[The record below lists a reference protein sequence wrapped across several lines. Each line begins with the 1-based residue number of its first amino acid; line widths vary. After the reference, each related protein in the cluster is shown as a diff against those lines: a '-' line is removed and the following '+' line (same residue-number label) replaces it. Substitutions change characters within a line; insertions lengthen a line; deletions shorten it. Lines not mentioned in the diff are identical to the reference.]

1 MQKLLSKL
9 SAAQSGEICSG
20 FRLIKKEYV
29 AAKSAELYTLRH
41 EKTGAELLYFDR
53 ADENKTFTICFKT
66 LPEDDT
72 GVFHILE
79 HSVLNGSRR
88 FPVKEP
94 FVTLLQGSMQTYL
107 NALTFSDKT
116 MYPVSSRNEQDLFN
130 LMSVYLDAV
139 FCPLIHERPEIFMQ
153 EGWHYE
159 FDGESGEPYYNG
171 VVFSEMKGAF
181 SDVDT
186 LIGNEMHRLLYPNT
200 SYGYVS
206 GGDPKY
212 ITSLSYEK
220 FTAAHKRFYHP
231 SNARIFLDG
240 HMNIDAVLEYIDGEY
255 LSKYE
260 YRAPDFDFAMQTPV
274 TAEKTISYE
283 VREGEEALAHMA
295 SAKILCTHKDVEKL
309 YAAEILADYL
319 TGSNEAPLK
328 RAFLESGL
336 AQDVSIDVNDGMYQP
351 NIAVVV
357 RNTAPENFA
366 AIKAFIPETV
376 RGLLAEGLNREALS
390 ASLERSAFTNRE
402 ITEPSGLNLAI
413 RALDGWLYGD
423 DPLTHI
429 DNAWIFDSLR
439 EKLDTD
445 YFTDLLVEML
455 GSAEDK
461 CYVYVLPSAE
471 KGQEDAREEAER
483 LAAATADWDDARFA
497 RARAEFEKMQQW
509 QQSMDSEEDLAALP
523 HLNLEDVP
531 KDVVPAKTEL
541 THVDGVEVL
550 RLDSD
555 TNGIV
560 YLNLYFDVSD
570 FDADELRLLNVLT
583 TFFGELRTEH
593 YSAGR
598 LQTKIKATLGGL
610 AARVELI
617 SKRGELRECRPYLL
631 VSASM
636 LEENVPA
643 ALELLEELFINGRY
657 DETGRISETVL
668 QSDYFIKQSL
678 VVNGHAYAVTKSLS
692 AFSAEGAMKE
702 LLEGESFVRWFSDFA
717 ANFEANSGEYAA
729 HFAALAAKAF
739 ASNRLFAGFG
749 GKMDAQTLGGLI
761 RALPANEKGAAA
773 EYPAYDGEDCAI
785 EIASDV
791 GYSALG
797 HNLYALGGSFS
808 GEYAVLASL
817 VSYGYLWNM
826 IRVQGGAYGTGMNVR
841 SNGDVFCYSYRDPN
855 VENSLAVYGGIPDFL
870 AEFLSQG
877 MPMDDIIIGTVNTT
891 EPLLDPAGVC
901 ELECIRY
908 LKGTTAADISRIRRE
923 ILGTTAEKLLKL
935 AEPLRA
941 YAENGKFCAVGSKN
955 AVAFLNK

>member
-1 MQKLLSKL
+1 
-9 SAAQSGEICSG
+9 
-20 FRLIKKEYV
+20 
-29 AAKSAELYTLRH
+29 
-41 EKTGAELLYFDR
+41 
-53 ADENKTFTICFKT
+53 
-66 LPEDDT
+66 
-72 GVFHILE
+72 
-79 HSVLNGSRR
+79 
-88 FPVKEP
+88 
-94 FVTLLQGSMQTYL
+94 MQTYL

-130 LMSVYLDAV
+130 LMSVYLDAA

-159 FDGESGEPYYNG
+159 FDGESGGPYYNG

-240 HMNIDAVLEYIDGEY
+240 HMNIDVVLEYIDGEY

-541 THVDGVEVL
+541 TRVDGVEVL

-570 FDADELRLLNVLT
+570 FDADELRLFNVLT

-593 YSAGR
+593 YSADR

-617 SKRGELRECRPYLL
+617 PKRGELRECRPYLL

-643 ALELLEELFINGRY
+643 ALELLEELLINGRY

-678 VVNGHAYAVTKSLS
+678 IVNGHAYAVTKSLS

-729 HFAALAAKAF
+729 RFAALAAKAF

-761 RALPANEKGAAA
+761 RTLPANEKGAAA

-955 AVAFLNK
+955 AVAFLNT